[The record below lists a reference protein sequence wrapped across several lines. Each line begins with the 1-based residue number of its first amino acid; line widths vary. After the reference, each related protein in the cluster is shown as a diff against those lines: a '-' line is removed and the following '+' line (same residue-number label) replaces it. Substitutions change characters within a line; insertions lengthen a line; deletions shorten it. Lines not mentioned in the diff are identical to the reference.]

1 MEVDSY
7 GHYFRKAK
15 SRLVCH
21 SNQPKWNETFVIELE
36 GSQNVRVLLYEDS
49 GVRPLLRGKCTLKLS
64 RQWLGE
70 QQCHRTLAL
79 GNPSL
84 SIWMRFVPSEV
95 TLRRVPTA
103 KPGALFGAKIQQ
115 VCKLVLYDKI

>member
-1 MEVDSY
+1 MYIEGKIFICNY
-7 GHYFRKAK
+7 NKLEK
-15 SRLVCH
+15 S
-21 SNQPKWNETFVIELE
+21 NFFYIQII
-36 GSQNVRVLLYEDS
+36 QQ
-49 GVRPLLRGKCTLKLS
+49 LS

-70 QQCHRTLAL
+70 QQCHRTLTL
-79 GNPSL
+79 GNTSL

-115 VCKLVLYDKI
+115 VCK